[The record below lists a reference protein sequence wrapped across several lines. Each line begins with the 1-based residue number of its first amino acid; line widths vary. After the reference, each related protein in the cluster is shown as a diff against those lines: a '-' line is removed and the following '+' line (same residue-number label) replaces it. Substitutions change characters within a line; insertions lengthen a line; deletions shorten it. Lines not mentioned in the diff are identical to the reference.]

1 MEVHGPCWLHCSPGL
16 FSVSQCSP
24 GPVGTPSSAT
34 PGFTASL
41 SSSDLRPTAIPHS
54 AAVDIHFCTCGLV
67 SKRRP
72 LGPKDAG
79 YQRTVF
85 LLWSQVPLCSVF
97 LRCPHKAGFL
107 VLAVWTLSW
116 SLAEGRYLSLQLPDK
131 NIILLNSVCFF
142 KTYHG

>member
-1 MEVHGPCWLHCSPGL
+1 MLSRTLSKYTDHAGCIVPRA
-16 FSVSQCSP
+16 SVSQCSP

-41 SSSDLRPTAIPHS
+41 SSSHLRPTAIPHS
-54 AAVDIHFCTCGLV
+54 AAVDIHFCTCGL
-67 SKRRP
+67 
-72 LGPKDAG
+72 GPKDAG
-79 YQRTVF
+79 YQRTVVF

-97 LRCPHKAGFL
+97 LCCPHKTGFL